1 MSIFILIVG
10 ILLLIAG
17 IVFMVINKLRYNEE
31 KDEAITVLR
40 RRKGYGENISEE
52 DIKNALPSKR
62 SNKLSIVMFI
72 ASIILIVIA
81 NSFTIIPT
89 GYTGVRTTFGQ
100 VDNDIVP
107 KGFSLKIPFVQSIN
121 LVNNKQ
127 QDQKFAEGD
136 AKVWGESSEKVQVY
150 MADVTVTYQINPEKS
165 SWIYANVS
173 DYTESL
179 LRDSLVAS
187 ALKDSAADLKS
198 NEVTV
203 RGKIEPKAR
212 EILQNALN
220 EKYGEGT
227 VDVVKVTINDMNF
240 EDSYN
245 QAIADKNLVEMN
257 AQKQAI
263 ENQTAIDKAEADKT
277 VALKKAEANAE
288 VKIKEAEA
296 EKTANDLKEKSITDK
311 ILIQQYLEKWN
322 GELPLVADSNGN
334 IMLDINKLLENNKSE

>member
-1 MSIFILIVG
+1 MEIFIWIVG
-10 ILLLIAG
+10 ILALIGGIVLFIVSKVRYNHDVQQVINEFRRKRSYGEEIDEEEVKKALPIHKSKKPSITLIVAGILLI
-17 IVFMVINKLRYNEE
+17 
-31 KDEAITVLR
+31 
-40 RRKGYGENISEE
+40 
-52 DIKNALPSKR
+52 
-62 SNKLSIVMFI
+62 
-72 ASIILIVIA
+72 ILG

-100 VDNDIVP
+100 VDDTIVP
-107 KGFSLKIPFVQSIN
+107 KGFNLKIPFVQSIDS
-121 LVNNKQ
+121 VNNKQ

-173 DYTESL
+173 NYEESL
-179 LRDSLVAS
+179 LQSSLVAS
-187 ALKDSAADLKS
+187 ALKDSAAALKS
-198 NEVTV
+198 SEVTV
-203 RGKIEPKAR
+203 RGSIEPKAK
-212 EILQNALN
+212 EILQDALN

-227 VDVVKVTINDMNF
+227 VEVIKVVINDMNF

-245 QAIADKNLVEMN
+245 QAIADKNLAEMN

-263 ENQTAIDKAEADKT
+263 ENQTAIDKAEADKK
-277 VALKKAEANAE
+277 VALTNADSNAQ

-296 EKTANDLKEKSITDK
+296 EKTANDLKETSITDK

-322 GELPLVADSNGN
+322 GELPMVTGSDGN
-334 IMLDINKLLENNKSE
+334 VMLDISKLLEGVTE